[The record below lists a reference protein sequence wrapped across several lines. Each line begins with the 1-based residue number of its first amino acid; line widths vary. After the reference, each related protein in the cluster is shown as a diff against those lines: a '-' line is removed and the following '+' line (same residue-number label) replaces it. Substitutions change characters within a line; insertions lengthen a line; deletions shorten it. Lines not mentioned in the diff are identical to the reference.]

1 MSGEVRIGA
10 VGFLIGG
17 GDREVI
23 DLEKTQRATNE
34 IEFAVC
40 AFDFFVL
47 IQGTTFPLMFF
58 FFLNLIFLIFYFN
71 SEFIKKKKQ
80 NGVVRSNGSTN
91 KLITEP

>member
-10 VGFLIGG
+10 VGFLIGD

-23 DLEKTQRATNE
+23 YLEKTQRATNE

-47 IQGTTFPLMFF
+47 IQGTSFPLMFFFF

-71 SEFIKKKKQ
+71 SKLIKKKKAKW
-80 NGVVRSNGSTN
+80 RC
-91 KLITEP
+91 

>member
-10 VGFLIGG
+10 VGFLISD

-23 DLEKTQRATNE
+23 DLEKTQRAKNE

-47 IQGTTFPLMFF
+47 IQGTSFPLIYIYIYIYF
-58 FFLNLIFLIFYFN
+58 FFLLIFLIFSFN
-71 SEFIKKKKQ
+71 SEFIKKKKAK
-80 NGVVRSNGSTN
+80 RRC
-91 KLITEP
+91 

>member
-10 VGFLIGG
+10 VGFLISD

-47 IQGTTFPLMFF
+47 IQGTSFPLMFF
-58 FFLNLIFLIFYFN
+58 FFFFFFFFKFNIFNILF
-71 SEFIKKKKQ
+71 
-80 NGVVRSNGSTN
+80 
-91 KLITEP
+91 